1 MFSTALQNQSIAKPQ
16 QIYANCFQYLNLKVK
31 EIKPLEII
39 KSINIFSFS
48 VGPADLIIDSYVFA
62 VKLACILNLEI
73 HFGEDIS
80 SFVISVTQEKH
91 QKSHKCMN

>member
-1 MFSTALQNQSIAKPQ
+1 MFSTAFQNQSIAKPQ
-16 QIYANCFQYLNLKVK
+16 QIYVNCFQYLNLKVK

-80 SFVISVTQEKH
+80 SFVISETEEKH